1 MKGTPTLEEDRFCQV
16 ARAFIDAHWSG
27 QQAGASAV
35 VKRDRWFQSLA
46 AAGFSVP
53 HWPVSEGGT
62 GWSLRERYLWR
73 RELAA
78 ALAPLPDPVATQWAG
93 PALLQAGTAAQRAR
107 WLPGIR
113 QLQTRW
119 CLWLEDWE
127 QTTTSGF
134 EARGRAQ
141 RVPGANASDLLLT
154 LLPEQEQPGT
164 QSAEYAATLCVVD
177 LRAPGVV
184 RARSALSAV
193 VELPP
198 LQTAVADGIVERL
211 GMPGSGLRE
220 LGTLVQVVL
229 MEPTSALHLAAVADA
244 LDRAAPELPGDEG
257 TLDTDPAW
265 QRRRAE
271 LDVTL
276 TGLEVLAERLAVG
289 HAPRAIAA
297 ALRERVTHTRD
308 MLEALLVDSFGYYAS
323 VDADPELLHNEGP
336 IGHHG
341 LLSALRS
348 ALRADDGTA
357 IESAL
362 RVLAVIP
369 ASADSESAP

>member
-1 MKGTPTLEEDRFCQV
+1 MKRTPTLEEDRFCQV
-16 ARAFIDAHWSG
+16 ARTFIDAHWSG
-27 QQAGASAV
+27 QQAGASAL
-35 VKRDRWFQSLA
+35 VKRDRWFQALV
-46 AAGFSVP
+46 AAGFAVP

-78 ALAPLPDPVATQWAG
+78 ALAPLPDPVATHWAG

-113 QLQTRW
+113 ELKTRC
-119 CLWLEDWE
+119 CLSLEDWDPI
-127 QTTTSGF
+127 GGGLG
-134 EARGRAQ
+134 AIGRTQ

-164 QSAEYAATLCVVD
+164 QSAEYATTLCVVN

-184 RARSALSAV
+184 RARSARSAV

-198 LQTAVADGIVERL
+198 LQTAVADGIAQRL
-211 GMPGSGLRE
+211 GEPGSGQRE
-220 LGTLVQVVL
+220 LGALVQTVL
-229 MEPTSALHLAAVADA
+229 SEPTSGLHLASAMEA
-244 LDRAAPELPGDEG
+244 LDRVASDLPGDDG
-257 TLDTDPAW
+257 ALDADPAW

-276 TGLEVLAERLAVG
+276 IGLEALAERLAAG
-289 HAPRAIAA
+289 HAPAAIAA
-297 ALRERVTHTRD
+297 VLRERLTDARD
-308 MLEALLVDSFGYYAS
+308 TLEALLVDSFGYYAS

>member
-1 MKGTPTLEEDRFCQV
+1 MKRTPTLEEDRFCQV
-16 ARAFIDAHWSG
+16 TRTFIDAHWSG
-27 QQAGASAV
+27 QQAGASALAE
-35 VKRDRWFQSLA
+35 RDRWFQALV
-46 AAGFSVP
+46 AAGFAVP

-78 ALAPLPDPVATQWAG
+78 ALAPLPDPVATHWAG

-113 QLQTRW
+113 ELKTRC
-119 CLWLEDWE
+119 CLSLEDWDPI
-127 QTTTSGF
+127 GGGLG
-134 EARGRAQ
+134 AIGRTQ

-164 QSAEYAATLCVVD
+164 QSAEYATTLCVVN

-184 RARSALSAV
+184 RARSARSAV

-198 LQTAVADGIVERL
+198 LQTAVADGIAQRL
-211 GMPGSGLRE
+211 GEPGSGQRE
-220 LGTLVQVVL
+220 LGALVQTVL
-229 MEPTSALHLAAVADA
+229 SEPTSGLHLASAMEA
-244 LDRAAPELPGDEG
+244 LDRVASDLPGDDG
-257 TLDTDPAW
+257 ALDADPAW

-276 TGLEVLAERLAVG
+276 IGLEALAERLAAG
-289 HAPRAIAA
+289 HAPAAIAA
-297 ALRERVTHTRD
+297 VLRERLTYARD
-308 MLEALLVDSFGYYAS
+308 TLEALLVDSFGYYAS